1 MEEKKEQ
8 RDNKR
13 ERERE
18 VEGKIGFTSF
28 FDFVSFSTSETKY
41 LAQER
46 ENERKVLRYKFK
58 LLHAIRVC
66 MSNLCHVNL

>member
-46 ENERKVLRYKFK
+46 KKKEMY
-58 LLHAIRVC
+58 
-66 MSNLCHVNL
+66 

>member
-28 FDFVSFSTSETKY
+28 FDFVCFSTSETKY
-41 LAQER
+41 LTQER
-46 ENERKVLRYKFK
+46 KKEGRKKRKNEDDNKQ
-58 LLHAIRVC
+58 
-66 MSNLCHVNL
+66 

>member
-41 LAQER
+41 LTQER
-46 ENERKVLRYKFK
+46 KKEGRKKRKNEDDNKQ
-58 LLHAIRVC
+58 
-66 MSNLCHVNL
+66 

>member
-18 VEGKIGFTSF
+18 VEGQIGFTSF

-41 LAQER
+41 LTQER
-46 ENERKVLRYKFK
+46 KKEGRKKRKNEDDNKQ
-58 LLHAIRVC
+58 
-66 MSNLCHVNL
+66 